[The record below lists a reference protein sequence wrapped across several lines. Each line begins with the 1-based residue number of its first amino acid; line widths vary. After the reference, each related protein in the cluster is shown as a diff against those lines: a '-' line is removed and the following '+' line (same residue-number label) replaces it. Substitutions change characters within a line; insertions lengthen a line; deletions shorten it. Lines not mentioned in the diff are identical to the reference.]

1 MTNFDITIKIPQGFI
16 NKFTN
21 VLKKYEVFLLSLVLS
36 ALSIYIFI
44 YYYYNGLGL
53 AYNDA
58 RSHLDIARRVVEG
71 LKPGLAQ
78 LGSVWLPLPHLLMTF
93 TIWNDF
99 MWHSGLAGA
108 IISMI
113 SYVVSCIVILKFLK
127 HIKRTKM
134 IAHLVSFENENM
146 MKTYKEIR
154 KELENYD
161 KKSGLEDG
169 LSSKKEIIILTKT
182 DVVED
187 QKQINKIL
195 KEFEKLDKKVFVLSL
210 FNDESVKGFR
220 DALVKILKK

>member
-1 MTNFDITIKIPQGFI
+1 
-16 NKFTN
+16 
-21 VLKKYEVFLLSLVLS
+21 
-36 ALSIYIFI
+36 
-44 YYYYNGLGL
+44 
-53 AYNDA
+53 
-58 RSHLDIARRVVEG
+58 
-71 LKPGLAQ
+71 
-78 LGSVWLPLPHLLMTF
+78 
-93 TIWNDF
+93 
-99 MWHSGLAGA
+99 
-108 IISMI
+108 
-113 SYVVSCIVILKFLK
+113 
-127 HIKRTKM
+127 M

-169 LSSKKEIIILTKT
+169 LSSKEEIIILTKT

-187 QKQINKIL
+187 QKQINKTL